1 MPKGHKY
8 GDTHPVLSVAKA
20 SGTTIAIGDL
30 IYRDGGASNVPKP
43 AASLAWDT
51 SLAVTQETFHDS
63 FLGVALSAGRSADTD
78 KIRIATSGIFEFD
91 CASATFAAGALVG
104 PAKQSG
110 NALESQKVVSVA
122 TANLAIGR
130 VEQDYTSATTR
141 VRVRVMSVVH
151 DGGAYAPA

>member
-78 KIRIATSGIFEFD
+78 KIRIATSGIF
-91 CASATFAAGALVG
+91 
-104 PAKQSG
+104 
-110 NALESQKVVSVA
+110 
-122 TANLAIGR
+122 
-130 VEQDYTSATTR
+130 
-141 VRVRVMSVVH
+141 
-151 DGGAYAPA
+151 